1 MLFNGNT
8 GIAGGST
15 NVSTGIINE
24 WDWDFNDP
32 NCTTLP
38 ACSLFNST
46 SNGDANHTYTV
57 NSSYNVTLTVSDDN
71 GCTSLPTT
79 NLIYVDPLPTTS
91 FTATAECLN
100 TPTQLDGKL
109 KFKFNRYL
117 VMENI

>member
-8 GIAGGST
+8 GIGGST
-15 NVSTGIINE
+15 NSSTGIINE

-38 ACSLFNST
+38 NCSLFNST
-46 SNGDANHTYTV
+46 SNGDTVHTYTV

-79 NLIYVDPLPTTS
+79 NLIYVDPLPTAS
-91 FTATAECLN
+91 FTATS
-100 TPTQLDGKL
+100 
-109 KFKFNRYL
+109 
-117 VMENI
+117 